1 MSYDCA
7 ALIGGD
13 PIPSVKWMKG
23 KWRQITPGGRISIE
37 HKGQDAKLEIREVT
51 KSDSGLYR
59 CVATNKHG
67 EIESSTTVSNL
78 NPGQEYLFRV
88 TAINDKGK
96 SDPKAL
102 TGPVMTKDLLGQP
115 AVMKCQIVGRPVP
128 EIKWYHAGKEIVESR
143 KYEMSSDG
151 RNHSLSIMTDQ
162 QEDEGEYT
170 CKAVNE
176 AGEVETT
183 GILVLEAA
191 PSFHPDYPLKE
202 TYYAGLGTTLR
213 IHVVYIGRPQPKI
226 MWLHGAKTLENTEEI
241 SIETTEHYTHLVV
254 KNAQRR
260 VNGGK
265 YRIRLHNHFGR
276 ADTAFNV
283 EIYGM

>member
-1 MSYDCA
+1 MSN
-7 ALIGGD
+7 LI
-13 PIPSVKWMKG
+13 KTRLKL
-23 KWRQITPGGRISIE
+23 QITAGGRISIE

-67 EIESSTTVSNL
+67 EIESTGL
-78 NPGQEYLFRV
+78 IEGLEYEHRI
-88 TAINDKGK
+88 TAINARGLSKPSLPSKPAVLFLPTAESKPSLRKEMDETTAK
-96 SDPKAL
+96 
-102 TGPVMTKDLLGQP
+102 LGQP

-213 IHVVYIGRPQPKI
+213 IHAVYIGRPQPKI
-226 MWLHGAKTLENTEEI
+226 MWLHGAKTLENTEDI
-241 SIETTEHYTHLVV
+241 SIETTEHYTHLIV

>member
-1 MSYDCA
+1 MCFQTKEPRLPPPRPRPQLQLPQS
-7 ALIGGD
+7 
-13 PIPSVKWMKG
+13 KG
-23 KWRQITPGGRISIE
+23 WTTFSSLKNPKTFQSQR
-37 HKGQDAKLEIREVT
+37 
-51 KSDSGLYR
+51 SDSGLYR

-67 EIESSTTVSNL
+67 EIELSNL

-96 SDPKAL
+96 SDPKVLA
-102 TGPVMTKDLLGQP
+102 GPVMTKDLLGQP

-176 AGEVETT
+176 AGEIETT
-183 GILVLEAA
+183 GSLVPIQTARRSRSRSLREDTTSWSSLRLMRKTPLFIRSEPPTKEAQYV
-191 PSFHPDYPLKE
+191 PQFLWMLKVSLPIISFNNKVNNVFYFKMQLK
-202 TYYAGLGTTLR
+202 
-213 IHVVYIGRPQPKI
+213 
-226 MWLHGAKTLENTEEI
+226 
-241 SIETTEHYTHLVV
+241 
-254 KNAQRR
+254 
-260 VNGGK
+260 
-265 YRIRLHNHFGR
+265 
-276 ADTAFNV
+276 
-283 EIYGM
+283 